1 MARFA
6 APVVVEVG
14 AAWGLNLTGWIG
26 KTDCVNEVQLEPVLG
41 LFPVDNMPGTELTNS
56 WLLQN
61 AIILLAP
68 GSSNHYHPSIHNEL
82 HQRLQNCSY
91 LPLLPRWHQLN
102 HPKSS

>member
-6 APVVVEVG
+6 APVVVGVEV
-14 AAWGLNLTGWIG
+14 AWVLSLTGWIG

-41 LFPVDNMPGTELTNS
+41 LFLVDNMPGTELRNS

-68 GSSNHYHPSIHNEL
+68 GSSNHYRPLIHNEL
-82 HQRLQNCSY
+82 YQRPQSSSY
-91 LPLLPRWHQLN
+91 LPLLLRWHQLD
-102 HPKSS
+102 HPKLQ